1 MILTDPEWQAVLLS
15 LKVSSLAVALS
26 LPFGIFFA
34 WLLVRRRFPGKAL
47 LDSVLHLPLV
57 LPPVV
62 VGYLLLISMGRRG
75 FIGEKL
81 YDWFGLTFAFS
92 WRGAVLAAAVMSF
105 PLMVRAIRLALEGVD
120 MKLEQAARTLGA
132 GRWRVFSP
140 SRFPDVT
147 RHYCRDGTGLRPLAG
162 RVWRDHHLRL
172 EHPRRDANDSVGH
185 VYPDSNAGRRGRGG
199 AAVYHFNRISPGIA
213 AGVGMASAAEPRA
226 DGEISMLE
234 LNFTQTLGNHTLT
247 LNETLPASG
256 ITAIFGV
263 SGAGKTSLINAISGL
278 TRPQSGRIV
287 LNNRVL
293 NDVENKVYL
302 TPDKRRIGYVFQDAR
317 LFPHYSVRGNLRY
330 GMAKSMAGQFDKLVT
345 LLGIE
350 PLLDRLPSSLSGG
363 EKQRVAIGRALLTAP
378 ELLLLDEPL
387 ASLDIPRKRELLPY
401 LQRLTREINI
411 PMLYVSHSLDEILHL
426 ADKVLVLEEG
436 SVKAFGNLEEVW
448 GSSVMHPWLPR
459 EQQSSI
465 LKVSV
470 LEHHPH
476 YAMTALALGDQ
487 HLWVNK
493 IDKPLQSALR
503 IRIQASDVSLVL
515 QPPLQTSIRNI
526 LRAKVAECFDDNGQ
540 VEVKLEVGSRTL
552 WARISPWARD
562 ELGIKPGL
570 WLYAQIKSVSITA

>member
-1 MILTDPEWQAVLLS
+1 
-15 LKVSSLAVALS
+15 
-26 LPFGIFFA
+26 
-34 WLLVRRRFPGKAL
+34 
-47 LDSVLHLPLV
+47 
-57 LPPVV
+57 
-62 VGYLLLISMGRRG
+62 
-75 FIGEKL
+75 
-81 YDWFGLTFAFS
+81 
-92 WRGAVLAAAVMSF
+92 
-105 PLMVRAIRLALEGVD
+105 
-120 MKLEQAARTLGA
+120 
-132 GRWRVFSP
+132 
-140 SRFPDVT
+140 
-147 RHYCRDGTGLRPLAG
+147 
-162 RVWRDHHLRL
+162 
-172 EHPRRDANDSVGH
+172 
-185 VYPDSNAGRRGRGG
+185 
-199 AAVYHFNRISPGIA
+199 
-213 AGVGMASAAEPRA
+213 
-226 DGEISMLE
+226 MLE

-302 TPDKRRIGYVFQDAR
+302 SPDKRRIGYVFQDAR

-503 IRIQASDVSLVL
+503 IRIQASDE
-515 QPPLQTSIRNI
+515 IG
-526 LRAKVAECFDDNGQ
+526 RAHV
-540 VEVKLEVGSRTL
+540 
-552 WARISPWARD
+552 
-562 ELGIKPGL
+562 
-570 WLYAQIKSVSITA
+570 

>member
-15 LKVSSLAVALS
+15 LKVSSLAVLFS

-34 WLLVRRRFPGKAL
+34 WLLVRCTFPGKAL

-62 VGYLLLISMGRRG
+62 VGYLLLVSMGRRG
-75 FIGEKL
+75 FIGERL
-81 YDWFGLTFAFS
+81 YDWFGLSFAFS

-120 MKLEQAARTLGA
+120 IKLEQAARTLGA
-132 GRWRVFSP
+132 GRWRVFFTITLPLTLPGIIVGTVLAFARSLGEFGATITFVSNIPGETRTIP
-140 SRFPDVT
+140 SAMYTLIQTP
-147 RHYCRDGTGLRPLAG
+147 GG
-162 RVWRDHHLRL
+162 
-172 EHPRRDANDSVGH
+172 ES
-185 VYPDSNAGRRGRGG
+185 G
-199 AAVYHFNRISPGIA
+199 AARLCIISIALAMISLLISEWLARIS
-213 AGVGMASAAEPRA
+213 R
-226 DGEISMLE
+226 D
-234 LNFTQTLGNHTLT
+234 
-247 LNETLPASG
+247 
-256 ITAIFGV
+256 
-263 SGAGKTSLINAISGL
+263 
-278 TRPQSGRIV
+278 V
-287 LNNRVL
+287 LNGRVL
-293 NDVENKVYL
+293 NDADKGICL
-302 TPDKRRIGYVFQDAR
+302 TPEKRRVGYVFQDAR
-317 LFPHYSVRGNLRY
+317 LFPHYKVRGNLRY
-330 GMAKSMAGQFDKLVT
+330 GMAKSMVNQFDKLVA

-350 PLLDRLPSSLSGG
+350 PLLDRLPGSLSGG

-426 ADKVLVLEEG
+426 ADRVMVLENG
-436 SVKAFGNLEEVW
+436 QVKAFGALEEVW
-448 GSSVMHPWLPR
+448 GSSVMNPWLPK

-465 LKVSV
+465 LKVTV

-493 IDKPLQSALR
+493 LDEPLQAALR

-515 QPPLQTSIRNI
+515 QPPQQTSIRNV
-526 LRAKVAECFDDNGQ
+526 LRAKVVNSYDDNGQ
-540 VEVKLEVGSRTL
+540 VEVELEVGGKTL

-562 ELGIKPGL
+562 ELAIKPGL